1 MHMPEA
7 PSLEQFVEQQLQSG
21 KYQSYEDMVQ
31 EGLRL
36 LQEREPEF
44 DRIAEKLR
52 PAAERLARGEPGV
65 PFDADDIIQ
74 RGMERLTAN
83 NGNV

>member
-1 MHMPEA
+1 MPEA

-36 LQEREPEF
+36 LQKREQELTVL
-44 DRIAEKLR
+44 LR
-52 PAAERLARGEPGV
+52 NCGLPLSDWHAVNRAFPLMRTTSSSVVWNA
-65 PFDADDIIQ
+65 
-74 RGMERLTAN
+74 
-83 NGNV
+83 

>member
-1 MHMPEA
+1 MPEG

-36 LQEREPEF
+36 LQEREQEF

-52 PAAERLARGEPGV
+52 PAAERFTRGEPGV
-65 PFDADDIIQ
+65 SFDTDDIIR
-74 RGMERLTAN
+74 RGMERLTTGKN
-83 NGNV
+83 NA

>member
-1 MHMPEA
+1 MRMPEG

-36 LQEREPEF
+36 LQEREQEF

-52 PAAERLARGEPGV
+52 PAAERFAHGEPGV
-65 PFDADDIIQ
+65 PFDADDIIR
-74 RGMERLTAN
+74 RGMKRLATD
-83 NGNV
+83 NGKA

>member
-1 MHMPEA
+1 MPKV

-36 LQEREPEF
+36 LQERTGC
-44 DRIAEKLR
+44 AKSSVR
-52 PAAERLARGEPGV
+52 PMENARW
-65 PFDADDIIQ
+65 
-74 RGMERLTAN
+74 
-83 NGNV
+83 